1 MHVGTIGERAGVP
14 LDVDQWHWSCGFY
27 PGHHR
32 YGTAATFDEARAGFE
47 ANWKALLPEIP
58 VYAFEE
64 YQHDRESCA
73 DINTIRARGEKL
85 PSQIPSSL
93 MRCVCGVTCH
103 KPDESHDHRRHIYA
117 VYYRTRAATSLSE
130 GERKAQPI
138 CDFFNSPLI
147 SD

>member
-64 YQHDRESCA
+64 YRHDRESRA
-73 DINTIRARGEKL
+73 EINTFVLAARSCPRK
-85 PSQIPSSL
+85 S
-93 MRCVCGVTCH
+93 
-103 KPDESHDHRRHIYA
+103 RH
-117 VYYRTRAATSLSE
+117 
-130 GERKAQPI
+130 P
-138 CDFFNSPLI
+138 
-147 SD
+147 